1 MCSNTPVRSA
11 LFLDLKVV
19 RGNCERCICVCTDTS
34 PRRNSIVFLDSVFR
48 GNFIAL
54 FFEARSHSGA
64 RAGQKLMEIPRPQPP
79 EHCWTEGERPA
90 TLVRT
95 LSNMT
100 CEYENP
106 LFKHLPIKECILSSD
121 ILQITLRAHFLI
133 QYSDRGR

>member
-54 FFEARSHSGA
+54 FF
-64 RAGQKLMEIPRPQPP
+64 
-79 EHCWTEGERPA
+79 
-90 TLVRT
+90 
-95 LSNMT
+95 
-100 CEYENP
+100 
-106 LFKHLPIKECILSSD
+106 
-121 ILQITLRAHFLI
+121 
-133 QYSDRGR
+133 